1 MIFLVAPFGFQL
13 LPRGRNLFGMPTF
26 QQREAAMARAMVKVQ
41 RAEFPEVD
49 LMASMSGHY
58 LGRGRPWIA
67 RLLKLGGALPPGWS
81 DFTILERGFNDEAG
95 LLLEVKIGRNAQSAV
110 QRAFEQKLC
119 GKGYVYNV
127 VKTEDEFRMA
137 PWMAL
142 REYLSGPVVAPLTPT
157 VPVPARIVP
166 VPGYVPRRVFRA
178 GVWAAPE
185 VVVDLTQ
192 ESSVMIVIEVTEHC
206 AGVVCYVSYDTCPVM
221 MFHIYTIPSRT
232 QSTTRGAKQKTDE
245 PKVVKT

>member
-1 MIFLVAPFGFQL
+1 
-13 LPRGRNLFGMPTF
+13 
-26 QQREAAMARAMVKVQ
+26 
-41 RAEFPEVD
+41 
-49 LMASMSGHY
+49 MASMSGHY

-137 PWMAL
+137 L

-157 VPVPARIVP
+157 VPLPARIVP

-192 ESSVMIVIEVTEHC
+192 ESCVIVIE
-206 AGVVCYVSYDTCPVM
+206 
-221 MFHIYTIPSRT
+221 
-232 QSTTRGAKQKTDE
+232 
-245 PKVVKT
+245 